1 MQELR
6 SISEI
11 RAIVSPLAE
20 QYGADRIFLFGSY
33 ARGDANPNSDVD
45 LRIDK
50 GMIRGL
56 QFAGL
61 LGDLQDALGTSVDL
75 VSTNGMDNAFLH
87 NIAPEEVLLYERQ

>member
-20 QYGADRIFLFGSY
+20 QYGADRVFLFGSY
-33 ARGDANPNSDVD
+33 ARGDANSDSDVD

-50 GMIRGL
+50 GTIRGL

-75 VSTNGMDNAFLH
+75 VSTNGMDDAFRRS
-87 NIAPEEVLLYERQ
+87 ITPEEVLLYERQ